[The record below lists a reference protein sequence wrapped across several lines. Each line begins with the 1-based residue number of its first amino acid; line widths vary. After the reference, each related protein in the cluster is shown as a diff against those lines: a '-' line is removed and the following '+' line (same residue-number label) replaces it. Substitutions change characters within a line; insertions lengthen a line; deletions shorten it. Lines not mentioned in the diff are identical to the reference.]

1 MSQNSRIEEKSF
13 IGYFNASHFFYG
25 EGLREEL
32 HGHNYVMTFKLKTR
46 ASNTLASGL
55 ISNLRIL
62 IENLNNKVIVAGDSR
77 SAIPVCMEDSTKV
90 LLPDGTF
97 YEFPRKD
104 CYLIAGPSSSA
115 ECISK
120 HAFDQAKDVLNEDW
134 IKATVVISEIYEQ
147 QDAIFRVK
155 RWIDNNRAS

>member
-1 MSQNSRIEEKSF
+1 MSQNIRIEEKSF
-13 IGYFNASHFFYG
+13 IGHFNASHFFYG

-32 HGHNYVMTFKLKTR
+32 HGHNYIMTFKLKTR
-46 ASNTLASGL
+46 ASTTLNPGL

-62 IENLNNKVIVAGDSR
+62 IDNLNTKVIVAGDSR
-77 SAIPVCMEDSTKV
+77 SAIPISIEESTKV
-90 LLPDGTF
+90 LLPDGTY
-97 YEFPRKD
+97 YEFPKKD

-120 HAFDQAKDVLNEDW
+120 HVFDQVKDMLNEDW
-134 IKATVVISEIYEQ
+134 VKAVVIISEIYEQ

-155 RWIDNNRAS
+155 RWNDNNRFS